1 MIFLL
6 IYLSRLDALTV
17 NIVVVIAR
25 NGGFSTSNYNNNY
38 NRINLKKEEYEQFRN
53 RLDSIAI

>member
-53 RLDSIAI
+53 RLDW